1 MNSVVVRQED
11 EFDGY
16 DEQGQLEP
24 HGDQSSRRFAH
35 PSVPPNHDVRGVSEA
50 INSPA
55 QFWIAIQSLRHGRG
69 ADSLASG
76 AFGLA
81 QPCGQHD
88 RQVGIVQAARPSGVC
103 QRQAQGQPS
112 TVGNPSNSNEGEIAR
127 RLARRLARRQ
137 REGLPEQSQSH
148 AEASRCVPHDH
159 RNVGLNTLAHQSE
172 PTPSRPINFTA
183 YVQPYVKVMSYD
195 GLRADAA
202 FPYPGRP
209 RTPEVSP

>member
-1 MNSVVVRQED
+1 MSQ
-11 EFDGY
+11 
-16 DEQGQLEP
+16 P
-24 HGDQSSRRFAH
+24 IHS
-35 PSVPPNHDVRGVSEA
+35 PS
-50 INSPA
+50 
-55 QFWIAIQSLRHGRG
+55 QFWIAIQSLRDGRG
-69 ADSLASG
+69 ADSQASG

-81 QPCGQHD
+81 QPCGQHH

-103 QRQAQGQPS
+103 HGQAQGQTS
-112 TVGNPSNSNEGEIAR
+112 TVGDPSNSNEGEIDR
-127 RLARRLARRQ
+127 RLARRLALNLH
-137 REGLPEQSQSH
+137 EGSPEQSQSH
-148 AEASRCVPHDH
+148 AEAPGRIPHDH

-202 FPYPGRP
+202 FPNPGRP

>member
-1 MNSVVVRQED
+1 MNSVVRQED

-24 HGDQSSRRFAH
+24 HRDQSSPRFAH

-50 INSPA
+50 INSPS
-55 QFWIAIQSLRHGRG
+55 QFWIAIQSLRHGR
-69 ADSLASG
+69 ATDTQASG

-112 TVGNPSNSNEGEIAR
+112 TVGDPSNSNEGD
-127 RLARRLARRQ
+127 LLTCQARRLARRQ
-137 REGLPEQSQSH
+137 REGSAEQSQSH
-148 AEASRCVPHDH
+148 AEAPGRVPRDH
-159 RNVGLNTLAHQSE
+159 RKVGLNTLAHQSE